1 MQVEIYMVNINIFFG
16 DEIDENLP
24 VNNER
29 LIKYARDILTE
40 YGITAGEYNIIFIG
54 DEYMAELNRLYKN
67 REGTTDV
74 LSFNLDNDQPEGVNG
89 EVYISLDKARQQ
101 ARELEVPFE
110 EEVVRLITH
119 GLLHIAGKVHD
130 TEEKY
135 KAMLEITEKLV
146 KTFFNA
152 GSRK

>member
-1 MQVEIYMVNINIFFG
+1 MVNINIFFG

>member
-1 MQVEIYMVNINIFFG
+1 MVNVTIFFG
-16 DEIDENLP
+16 DAIDENLP
-24 VNNER
+24 VKTER
-29 LIKYARDILTE
+29 LIKYARDILAE
-40 YGITAGEYNIIFIG
+40 NDITAGEYNIVFIG

-67 REGTTDV
+67 RTGTTDV
-74 LSFNLDNDQPEGVNG
+74 LSFNLENDHPEGVNG

-101 ARELEVPFE
+101 AHELEIPFE

-135 KAMLEITEKLV
+135 DAMLKMTEKLV
-146 KTFFNA
+146 KSFFRA
-152 GSRK
+152 GNRT